1 MQKYM
6 YSRACSDI
14 ARGAIVGGGVY
25 NPMGCDSIPQQW
37 QHSFIKLLLLQ
48 LLLTTA
54 VKNNNYDCFTTGN
67 GTLVCEYYNCDD
79 GACIR
84 SYKVCENCSVGN
96 GTCGCSTIYFL
107 NSTNNKLYLHS
118 KDCISDLQAPICATP
133 QCVINTTFNGS
144 LAGLYICYCNVS
156 LCNMNETVLY
166 PTRLMSYGMSNGSV
180 WDREWEFELWEIGNE
195 SLSYGSLQI
204 LEWEFWIK
212 SWSFNYQ
219 SER

>member
-1 MQKYM
+1 MTAQL
-6 YSRACSDI
+6 
-14 ARGAIVGGGVY
+14 
-25 NPMGCDSIPQQW
+25 
-37 QHSFIKLLLLQ
+37 KLLLLQ
-48 LLLTTA
+48 FLLTTA
-54 VKNNNYDCFTTGN
+54 VKNNNYDCFTTDN

-79 GACIR
+79 GGACIR

-144 LAGLYICYCNVS
+144 LASLYICYCNVS

-180 WDREWEFELWEIGNE
+180 
-195 SLSYGSLQI
+195 
-204 LEWEFWIK
+204 
-212 SWSFNYQ
+212 
-219 SER
+219 